1 MFRYQALNKLMG
13 KAVYT
18 SNAQLGGPD
27 IMYNN
32 GVSHSIVSDD
42 YQGVREIL
50 RWLSYVPVVK
60 GGSLPILPPSDL
72 GDTPD
77 RSIEVDVD
85 PKVAQVKRERA
96 FANDVCPTCALL
108 VHCLCIACALLLQ
121 YFCITFALLLHYFCI
136 TFALLVHYFQYF
148 CITFALLLHYFC
160 PTCALLLP
168 YFCPT

>member
-85 PKVAQVKRERA
+85 PKVAQVKERA
-96 FANDVCPTCALL
+96 FAKTCALL
-108 VHCLCIACALLLQ
+108 LHYLCP
-121 YFCITFALLLHYFCI
+121 TFALLLHYLCP
-136 TFALLVHYFQYF
+136 TFALLFQY
-148 CITFALLLHYFC
+148 TF
-160 PTCALLLP
+160 ALLLP
-168 YFCPT
+168 YFKCM

>member
-1 MFRYQALNKLMG
+1 MFTLCSWMFRYQALNKLMG

-85 PKVAQVKRERA
+85 PKVAQVKRK
-96 FANDVCPTCALL
+96 C
-108 VHCLCIACALLLQ
+108 
-121 YFCITFALLLHYFCI
+121 FCK
-136 TFALLVHYFQYF
+136 
-148 CITFALLLHYFC
+148 
-160 PTCALLLP
+160 
-168 YFCPT
+168 

>member
-1 MFRYQALNKLMG
+1 
-13 KAVYT
+13 
-18 SNAQLGGPD
+18 
-27 IMYNN
+27 MYNN

-108 VHCLCIACALLLQ
+108 VHCLCIVCALLVHC
-121 YFCITFALLLHYFCI
+121 FFNTFALLLHYFCI
-136 TFALLVHYFQYF
+136 TCALLLHYF
-148 CITFALLLHYFC
+148 CNTFALLLHYLCITCALLSILLHYFC
-160 PTCALLLP
+160 PTFAILLPYLCTTFALLLP
-168 YFCPT
+168 YLKCM

>member
-1 MFRYQALNKLMG
+1 MVIISLPRLTGYQALNKLMG

-32 GVSHSIVSDD
+32 GISHAVVSDD

-50 RWLSYVPVVK
+50 RWLSYVPIVK

-77 RSIEVDVD
+77 RSIEVEVD
-85 PKVAQVKRERA
+85 PKVAQVR
-96 FANDVCPTCALL
+96 CC
-108 VHCLCIACALLLQ
+108 CCSC
-121 YFCITFALLLHYFCI
+121 CSC
-136 TFALLVHYFQYF
+136 
-148 CITFALLLHYFC
+148 CSC
-160 PTCALLLP
+160 C
-168 YFCPT
+168 CC